1 MPTTLKTMAPLG
13 ITAVKAFTPNTDT
26 LAANGDAATVTYG
39 VNNTSLLTVV
49 WSSLADGVYDCV
61 YFAGATPVASDI
73 ITVAGVTTTAHTPP
87 TLSEIWTTALTEAY
101 RSTGATGTAA
111 QLLYEILQNLTNFT
125 NVAGVRTIKRL
136 NGTSAKT
143 YTYDSAA
150 TPASLTETS

>member
-1 MPTTLKTMAPLG
+1 MPTTLKTQAAAG
-13 ITAVKAFTPNTDT
+13 ITSVKAFTPGTDT
-26 LAANGDAATVTYG
+26 LAANGTADTVTYG
-39 VNNTSLLTVV
+39 VANPAFLTVV
-49 WSSLADGVYDCV
+49 WNSLADGVYDCV
-61 YFAGATPVASDI
+61 YFAGSIAVASDV
-73 ITVAGVTTTAHTPP
+73 ITVAGATTTAHTPP

-101 RSTGATGTAA
+101 RATGATGTAA